1 MKLFFTR
8 HGESQAN
15 LERIISNRALP
26 HALTATGRAQ
36 AAALAEQIATEPVTA
51 IYASPILRAQETAQ
65 MIGERLGAPVYT
77 SDALREFDCGDV
89 EGRGDAEAWAAH
101 HNVIAAW
108 AIHDYAQCI
117 PGGESFIDM
126 QARFV
131 PFVQAL
137 VDDHAHQ
144 DIALLLIGHGS
155 LLTHMLPLLL
165 VNIDRAFIAQYG
177 MRNCVYIR
185 VVVNEGQLI
194 CEQWDDCNLA

>member
-15 LERIISNRALP
+15 LERIISNRDLP
-26 HALTATGRAQ
+26 HALTANGRAQ
-36 AAALAEQIATEPVTA
+36 AIALAEQLATEPLTA

-65 MIGERLGAPVYT
+65 LIGERLGVPVYT
-77 SDALREFDCGDV
+77 SDALREFDCGEV

-101 HNVIAAW
+101 HHIIAAW
-108 AIHDYAQCI
+108 ANYDYAQCI

-137 VDDHAHQ
+137 VDDPTHQ

-165 VNIDRAFIAQYG
+165 VNIDRAFIAQHG
-177 MRNCVYIR
+177 MRNGVYIR
-185 VVVNEGQLI
+185 AVVNGQQLV
-194 CEQWDDCNLA
+194 CEQWDDYIFA

>member
-26 HALTATGRAQ
+26 HSLTAKGRAQ
-36 AAALAEQIATEPVTA
+36 AIALAAQLATEPITA

-65 MIGERLGAPVYT
+65 IIAERLGAPVYT
-77 SDALREFDCGDV
+77 SDALREFDCGHV

-101 HNVIAAW
+101 HTVVAAW
-108 AIHDYAQCI
+108 ANHDYAQCI
-117 PGGESFIDM
+117 PGGESFFDM

-131 PFVQAL
+131 PFIQSL
-137 VDDHAHQ
+137 VDAHAQ
-144 DIALLLIGHGS
+144 ADAAVLLIGHGS
-155 LLTHMLPLLL
+155 LLTHMLPLVLT
-165 VNIDRAFIAQYG
+165 NIDRAFIDHHG

-185 VVVNEGQLI
+185 AVVNQGHLV
-194 CEQWDDCNLA
+194 CEQWDDDHLT